1 MSVMQL
7 SPSPAWKEPIRGGV
21 NRGEEYLNSRSVGL
35 YVHVPF
41 CSGKCF
47 YCDFVSVPVQAA
59 SHGPRRRHAHA
70 SSARV
75 RNAGRGQGRHARRY
89 LEALEAEMRL
99 RPSCQPRTLYIG
111 GGTPSELEAGELA
124 GLLAAVRRSYAT
136 DGIVEATCEANPE
149 SLTADK
155 LSALRRGGVARLSL
169 GLQTTENRLL
179 RRIGRRHDFACFLE
193 AYRAARG
200 AGFEVSVD
208 LMFGLPGQTV
218 AGLRGSIDAVLALEP
233 GHLSLYGLD
242 VHDST
247 LFGER
252 GVRHDEDL
260 GREMFEISIE
270 RLARE
275 GYHHYEISNFAL
287 PGRESI
293 HNQIYWRNEEYVGLG
308 CAAASYIN
316 GERSTNVDRLQDY
329 CDAALSGRRPVAY
342 AETLRGRERLG
353 EGVMLGLRLLDGF
366 EPEPEALAAFAPE
379 IAALA
384 AKGLLRREG
393 PRLRLTREGVFLA
406 NVVASEFVPPFEHPS
421 AETVSFKEAIA

>member
-1 MSVMQL
+1 MS
-7 SPSPAWKEPIRGGV
+7 SGAS
-21 NRGEEYLNSRSVGL
+21 RGEDRLNSRVAGL
-35 YVHVPF
+35 YVHIPF
-41 CSGKCF
+41 CSAKCF
-47 YCDFVSVPVQAA
+47 YCDFT
-59 SHGPRRRHAHA
+59 
-70 SSARV
+70 SAP
-75 RNAGRGQGRHARRY
+75 GQDRHARRY

-99 RPSCQPRTLYIG
+99 RPSGLPRTLYIG
-111 GGTPSELEAGELA
+111 GGTPSELAAEGLA
-124 GLLAAVRRSYAT
+124 GLLESVRRCYAT

-169 GLQTTENRLL
+169 GLQTTEGRLL
-179 RRIGRRHDFACFLE
+179 RRIGRRHDFARFLE

-233 GHLSLYGLD
+233 EHLALYGLD
-242 VHDST
+242 VHEGT

-260 GREMFEISIE
+260 GREMFEMSID
-270 RLARE
+270 RLVGA
-275 GYHHYEISNFAL
+275 GYHHYEISNFSL
-287 PGRESI
+287 PGRESV
-293 HNQIYWRNEEYVGLG
+293 HNQLYWRDGDYVGLG
-308 CAAASYIN
+308 CAAASYVD
-316 GERSTNVDRLQDY
+316 GERSTNADRLQDY

-379 IAALA
+379 IASLA
-384 AKGLLRREG
+384 AKGLLRRDG

-406 NVVASEFVPPFEHPS
+406 NVVASEFVPPFEHPR
-421 AETVSFKEAIA
+421 KEAIV